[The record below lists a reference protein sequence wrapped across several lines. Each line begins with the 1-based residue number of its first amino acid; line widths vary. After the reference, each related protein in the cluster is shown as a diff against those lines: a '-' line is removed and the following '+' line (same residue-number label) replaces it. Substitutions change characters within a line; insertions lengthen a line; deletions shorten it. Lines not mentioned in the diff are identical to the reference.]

1 MSRLF
6 TQRLATAPTGA
17 FGGAMFTLSAT
28 VARQSGVTVEPL
40 PMKGSQSH
48 AHFTQRRYS

>member
-6 TQRLATAPTGA
+6 TQRLGTARTGA
-17 FGGAMFTLSAT
+17 FRGAMFTLSAT
-28 VARQSGVTVEPL
+28 VAPQSGVTVGPL